1 MTNSPKP
8 WWQSKTIW
16 GAIGVFIITVAPEL
30 GIGVSSDDAA
40 GIGGAV
46 SNIATGVFAL
56 FVIFG
61 RLRAKQRIGATPPDD
76 AAG

>member
-16 GAIGVFIITVAPEL
+16 GALGVFIITVAPEL

-46 SNIATGVFAL
+46 GNIGTGLFAL
-56 FVIFG
+56 FVIYG
-61 RLRAKQRIGATPPDD
+61 RLRAERRIGVTPSDD
-76 AAG
+76 SAG